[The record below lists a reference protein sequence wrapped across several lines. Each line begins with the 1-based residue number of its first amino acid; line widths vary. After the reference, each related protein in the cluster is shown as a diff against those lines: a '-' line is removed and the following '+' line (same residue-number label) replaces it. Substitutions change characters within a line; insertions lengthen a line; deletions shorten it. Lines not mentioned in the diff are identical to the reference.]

1 MKYCNQCGSTV
12 NLRIPKGDN
21 RPRHICDKCG
31 FIHYQ
36 NPKLIAGCI
45 TEWQDQILLCR
56 RAIEPRYCL
65 WTLPA
70 GFMENEETLEEAAI
84 RETYEE
90 ACAEVKIIGLYS
102 VFSLPHVSQVYVIF
116 RGNLI
121 NGSFSAGSESL
132 ETKLF
137 KEEDIP
143 WNQIAFPVIEKTL
156 KRYFLDRSSN
166 KYFPFTETISSRRRL
181 N

>member
-1 MKYCNQCGSTV
+1 
-12 NLRIPKGDN
+12 
-21 RPRHICDKCG
+21 
-31 FIHYQ
+31 
-36 NPKLIAGCI
+36 
-45 TEWQDQILLCR
+45 
-56 RAIEPRYCL
+56 
-65 WTLPA
+65 
-70 GFMENEETLEEAAI
+70 MENEETLEEAAI